1 MEQLVTARTVNYEI
15 QLLRTVLTSPTVRQ
29 ANSLLDIGRFRQIKR
44 RVGKR
49 EKVGHSMRV

>member
-1 MEQLVTARTVNYEI
+1 
-15 QLLRTVLTSPTVRQ
+15 LTSPTVRQ